1 MPKRLA
7 SDGVLTGDAIGSC
20 SRFLFGVDS
29 ANRPSKDGP
38 GRLSPALLE
47 VDRFAESRI
56 EKPDG
61 RPLTGLA
68 VGAGRLMLIE
78 AGPVGGSF
86 GFDVDTGGWTGFGP
100 VGIDFDVD
108 VGGATVVDAVAIG
121 TTAGGVVTTGDLRT
135 IVHEGC
141 TVSSLMGG
149 VMFYNATGQH
159 TKPLDIVYASPTHPA
174 HLPYVLPLCSS
185 RLTRPVSVLQASLT
199 NVCDLIEGAFEII
212 VNQIRDLSFLRKRL
226 PINVALLI
234 GGPCGGTY
242 EFQKQKV

>member
-38 GRLSPALLE
+38 GRLSPELLE

-78 AGPVGGSF
+78 VGPVGGSF
-86 GFDVDTGGWTGFGP
+86 GFDVDAGGWTGFGP
-100 VGIDFDVD
+100 VGIGFDVD
-108 VGGATVVDAVAIG
+108 VGVTTVVDKAAIG
-121 TTAGGVVTTGDLRT
+121 ATAGGVVTTGDPRT
-135 IVHEGC
+135 IVQEGC

-149 VMFYNATGQH
+149 VMFYNVTGQH
-159 TKPLDIVYASPTHPA
+159 TKPLDTVYAAPTHPT
-174 HLPYVLPLCSS
+174 HLPYILPLCSS
-185 RLTRPVSVLQASLT
+185 RLTRSVSVFQASLT
-199 NVCDLIEGAFEII
+199 NICDLIEGTF
-212 VNQIRDLSFLRKRL
+212 
-226 PINVALLI
+226 
-234 GGPCGGTY
+234 
-242 EFQKQKV
+242 